1 MDMEKVWPTDKWP
14 AWVPAAAC
22 VICVFALSGT
32 PLYIAAQVN
41 AASNFGLSAEASK
54 DLWWTRYLI
63 DVGEI
68 LQYVRASVLITTSI
82 TIAGKAGT
90 GVATSGLVVGAFWGS
105 YWIGALSFRFRDDSV
120 AERRVDFLIATT
132 LMLVSTVAA
141 AMVALR
147 MPPYTIPI
155 LCLLQAVSGATGA
168 YASVFRDMVRK
179 FVYDPTEV
187 TRAVTRRKLC
197 QAIGTSC
204 GPLLSAAAGVVVVHP
219 DQGYVAGILVL
230 GPLFVVY
237 VAALFILYPADLRP
251 LVRVDNQLEE
261 ENFIQGMSAQR
272 RDVMLLSYLAAS
284 MLLTVSLSCVE
295 NATVA
300 ILSMEFDYTY
310 IQGGIFVSISF
321 ISYPFVDYA
330 YDKVRKEY
338 AEENILRSGIVTV
351 AVASLLL
358 SGTLCSWAGSMRSC
372 LWFILFADMLMFPL
386 LQLCQGILQGWAL
399 RYATHE
405 GPLSAST
412 MTILRVSL
420 CSVAR
425 GCGPWLSRSILE
437 NAGRNYYTAAQIML
451 ISIAL
456 LIVEVGVTPFT
467 EAIKDG
473 ELTGQLTPRCWAK
486 SPRALIADKQSPS
499 MDSTA
504 PSTPQFRNIV

>member
-1 MDMEKVWPTDKWP
+1 
-14 AWVPAAAC
+14 
-22 VICVFALSGT
+22 
-32 PLYIAAQVN
+32 
-41 AASNFGLSAEASK
+41 
-54 DLWWTRYLI
+54 
-63 DVGEI
+63 
-68 LQYVRASVLITTSI
+68 
-82 TIAGKAGT
+82 
-90 GVATSGLVVGAFWGS
+90 
-105 YWIGALSFRFRDDSV
+105 
-120 AERRVDFLIATT
+120 
-132 LMLVSTVAA
+132 MLVSTVAA

-147 MPPYTIPI
+147 LPPYTIAI
-155 LCLLQAVSGATGA
+155 LCFLQAVSGATGA

-179 FVYDPTEV
+179 YVYHPTEV

-219 DQGYVAGILVL
+219 DQGYVAGIFVL

-237 VAALFILYPADLRP
+237 VAALFILYPEDLRP
-251 LVRVDNQLEE
+251 LVREENGVEE
-261 ENFIQGMSAQR
+261 EAFLQGMSSKR

-284 MLLTVSLSCVE
+284 MLLTISLSAVE

-300 ILSMEFDYTY
+300 ILSMEFHYTY

-321 ISYPFVDYA
+321 ISYPFVDYV

-338 AEENILRSGIVTV
+338 TEESILRCGITTV
-351 AVASLLL
+351 AMASLLL
-358 SGTLCSWAGSMRSC
+358 SGSLCSWAASMSSC

-399 RYATHE
+399 RYATRE

-420 CSVAR
+420 CSFAR

-437 NAGRNYYTAAQIML
+437 NGGRNYYTAAQIML
-451 ISIAL
+451 ISVAL
-456 LIVEVGVTPFT
+456 LIVEAGVTPFT
-467 EAIKDG
+467 EAIRDG
-473 ELTGQLTPRCWAK
+473 ELTRKLSGK
-486 SPRALIADKQSPS
+486 GESESKNSPS

-504 PSTPQFRNIV
+504 PSTPQLRAIV